1 MRVLIVEDEPKIG
14 KRLKDRLSD
23 EGYVPDLVADGKT
36 AWFQG
41 GTEHYAAAILDL
53 GLPNMDGL
61 SVLRHWRSEGVQMPV
76 LILTAIGA
84 WPDRVNGID
93 AGADDYVVKPFE
105 MEELLARLR
114 ALIRRGSGNNSAVFA
129 FGDLVVDIRQ
139 NRVIEKGDPVK
150 LTPTEFRLLRYM
162 VHNPGRVIS
171 QEELASNIYEGDQ
184 EPGSNA
190 IEVLIGRL
198 RRKLEFPY
206 VETRRG
212 FGYVFLPGE
221 Q

>member
-1 MRVLIVEDEPKIG
+1 MRVLVVEDEPKIG
-14 KRLKDRLSD
+14 NRLKDRLST
-23 EGYVPDLVADGKT
+23 EGYVPELVTDGET
-36 AWFQG
+36 GWFRG
-41 GTEHYAAAILDL
+41 GTENYSAAILDL
-53 GLPNMDGL
+53 NLPRMDGL

-93 AGADDYVVKPFE
+93 AGADDYLVKPFE

-114 ALIRRGSGNNSAVFA
+114 ALIRRGSGNNSSVFD
-129 FGDLVVDIRQ
+129 FGDLVIDLRQ
-139 NRVIEKGDPVK
+139 NRVSEHGNPLD
-150 LTPTEFRLLRYM
+150 LTPTEFRLLKYLA
-162 VHNPGRVIS
+162 HNPGRVMT
-171 QEELASNIYEGDQ
+171 QEELADNIYQGHQ

-190 IEVLIGRL
+190 IEVLVGRL
-198 RRKLEFPY
+198 RRKFSGPY
-206 VETRRG
+206 IQTRRG